1 VRDILAALNIRTMKT
16 LRTHRRLTAWLGIF
30 AMWLAVVMPV
40 MSQTL
45 EHVERTSDPFATLC
59 TVDALGHTHSTVAGH
74 LDACGYCDML
84 AHHPAVASTQF
95 VATITSSVAHTHA
108 VALSAGI
115 LPNATFPSGRPR
127 APPVVS

>member
-1 VRDILAALNIRTMKT
+1 MKT
-16 LRTHRRLTAWLGIF
+16 FYAHRRLTAWLGII

-45 EHVERTSDPFATLC
+45 EHAERTSDPFAALC
-59 TVDALGHTHSTVAGH
+59 TIDATGHAHSSVAGH

-84 AHHPAVASTQF
+84 AHHPVVASTHF
-95 VATITSSVAHTHA
+95 VATTTSSVAHTLT
-108 VALSAGI
+108 VALSEGI